1 MGGSVDVE
9 AIAPDH
15 PPAVAGVAVNIA
27 SLTQAVGE
35 TIACTQQDIGFTLFT
50 LNLDHVVKL
59 RWSPAFRAAYR
70 RATYVS
76 ADGWP
81 VAWLANRGGASLLD
95 GRVRRTA
102 GADLVEPLCE
112 VAARRAIA
120 RDFVGPGRGPQ
131 SAAIAALRRRYYGL
145 RIVGAEAPRLAAG
158 DPAFD
163 HAGLAARIVESGA
176 KLCFLCL
183 GAPKQ
188 ELLADA
194 LAPHCPDVGFVCVG
208 AALDFIA
215 DVGLRA
221 PPWMQRGGLEWLW
234 RLVREPRR
242 LAARYLA
249 CAYILILLGLGMR
262 VVPQEEYQ

>member
-1 MGGSVDVE
+1 MDGSIDLA

-15 PPAVAGVAVNIA
+15 SPAVAGVHVNIA
-27 SLTQAVGE
+27 SLTQAIGE
-35 TIACTQQDIGFTLFT
+35 TIACARHGYGFTLFT

-81 VAWLANRGGASLLD
+81 VAWLANRGRVSLLD

-112 VAARRAIA
+112 VAARRDIPLYV
-120 RDFVGPGRGPQ
+120 VGPGRGPQ
-131 SAAIAALRRRYYGL
+131 SAAIAALRRRYNGL

-163 HAGLAARIVESGA
+163 HAALAARIAESGA
-176 KLCFLCL
+176 KLCFICL

-194 LAPHCPDVGFVCVG
+194 LAPQCPEVGFVCVG
-208 AALDFIA
+208 AAFDFIA
-215 DVGLRA
+215 DASLRA
-221 PPWMQRGGLEWLW
+221 PPWMQRSGIEWLW
-234 RLVREPRR
+234 RLAREPRR
-242 LAARYLA
+242 LAARYLV
-249 CAYILILLGLGMR
+249 CAYILVLLGLGIR
-262 VVPQEEYQ
+262 IVPQEEYQ